1 MLSYIKLK
9 KNPHN
14 FLQLTGLKVSEFDNI
29 VNLLHEPWSKIESKK
44 NVTEYRRIYQHYKTY
59 ISHTCP
65 YIYLT
70 QYMQKSNKTT
80 TWL

>member
-1 MLSYIKLK
+1 MLSCIKLK

-14 FLQLTGLKVSEFDNI
+14 FLQLTELKVSEFDNI
-29 VNLLHEPWSKIESKK
+29 VNLLHEPWNKIESQK
-44 NVTEYRRIYQHYKTY
+44 NAAEYRRTYQHYKTY

-70 QYMQKSNKTT
+70 YITLIYADYLK
-80 TWL
+80 

>member
-29 VNLLHEPWSKIESKK
+29 VNLLHEPWSKIESQKK
-44 NVTEYRRIYQHYKTY
+44 CHGRT
-59 ISHTCP
+59 SHLPT
-65 YIYLT
+65 L
-70 QYMQKSNKTT
+70 
-80 TWL
+80 